1 MKIAPFSFA
10 ICNLQSLILNQ
21 TMGEDNSADKSI
33 DDWRIRIDEID
44 LVLVRL
50 FNERSQCAIEI
61 GHIKRRLGLDVY
73 SPQREAQVI
82 ANVTGC
88 NQGPLDDEAIKRL
101 FERVIDESRRI
112 ERIESQLHQEQQV
125 STQVL
130 VEELTDIE

>member
-1 MKIAPFSFA
+1 MSEEK
-10 ICNLQSLILNQ
+10 
-21 TMGEDNSADKSI
+21 TI

-82 ANVTGC
+82 ANVTEA
-88 NQGPLDDEAIKRL
+88 NTGPLDDEAIRRL

-112 ERIESQLHQEQQV
+112 ERLESQKHQAREISAQE
-125 STQVL
+125 L
-130 VEELTDIE
+130 VEKLADIE